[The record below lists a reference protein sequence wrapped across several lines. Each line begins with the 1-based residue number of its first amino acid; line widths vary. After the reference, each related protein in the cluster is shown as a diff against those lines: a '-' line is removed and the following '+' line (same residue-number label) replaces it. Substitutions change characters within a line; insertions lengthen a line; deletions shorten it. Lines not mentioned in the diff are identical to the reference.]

1 MADERPLRVH
11 CFAHAGA
18 GVSSF
23 ADWNRD
29 LGPGARTVPHLLPGR
44 DARRREP
51 RITEREALLAE
62 MLGHFVQDGDAGPA
76 PYLLYGHSLGALI
89 AYTLTR
95 ALREA
100 GLSAPALLVVG
111 ACPPP
116 DAALALPDAC
126 RAPDEE
132 LLRLLGGAGA
142 LPGGAKPG
150 GLWHRLVMPVLR
162 DDLVLADA
170 LRTAA
175 RVPSPAGP
183 LDVPV
188 LAVAGRGDALAPA
201 GEVARWRH
209 WTTGPFALRTV
220 PGDHFFVRGRE
231 LPRLI
236 GRASRV
242 VRRLPPV
249 AAGRPAPGGATTA
262 PAQKPTDMKGSR

>member
-1 MADERPLRVH
+1 MSDERSLPIH

-23 ADWNRD
+23 AGWSRD

-44 DARRREP
+44 DTRRREP
-51 RITEREALLAE
+51 RVTGREALLTD
-62 MLGHFVQDGDAGPA
+62 LLRHFTQADDTGTRSA
-76 PYLLYGHSLGALI
+76 PYLIYGHSLGALV
-89 AYTLTR
+89 AYTINR

-100 GLSAPALLVVG
+100 GLPAPALLVLG

-116 DAALALPDAC
+116 DAALGLSDAC

-132 LLRLLGGAGA
+132 LLRLLGGFAN
-142 LPGGAKPG
+142 LPGGTEPG
-150 GLWHRLVMPVLR
+150 GLWHRVVMPVLR
-162 DDLVLADA
+162 DDLLLADA
-170 LRTAA
+170 LRAAA
-175 RVPSPAGP
+175 RRPSPAGP

-188 LAVAGRGDALAPA
+188 LAVAGQSDPLAPA
-201 GEVARWRH
+201 ETVAGWRR

-236 GRASRV
+236 GRASRA
-242 VRRLPPV
+242 VRRLAPV
-249 AAGRPAPGGATTA
+249 AV
-262 PAQKPTDMKGSR
+262 DY

>member
-1 MADERPLRVH
+1 MSDERSLPVH

-23 ADWNRD
+23 ARWSRD

-44 DARRREP
+44 DTRRREP
-51 RITEREALLAE
+51 RVTGQQALLTD
-62 MLGHFVQDGDAGPA
+62 LLHHFTRADGTGTRST
-76 PYLLYGHSLGALI
+76 PYLIYGHSLGALV
-89 AYTLTR
+89 AYTITR

-100 GLSAPALLVVG
+100 GLPGPALLVLG

-116 DAALALPDAC
+116 DAPLGPSDPC
-126 RAPDEE
+126 RAQDEDM
-132 LLRLLGGAGA
+132 LRLLGGLAD
-142 LPGGAKPG
+142 LPGGTAPG
-150 GLWHRLVMPVLR
+150 SLWDRVVMPVLR
-162 DDLVLADA
+162 DDLLLADA
-170 LRTAA
+170 LRAAA
-175 RVPSPAGP
+175 RRPSPAGP

-188 LAVAGRGDALAPA
+188 LAVAGRSDPLAPA
-201 GEVARWRH
+201 GAAAGWRH

-242 VRRLPPV
+242 VRRLAPV
-249 AAGRPAPGGATTA
+249 AAGC
-262 PAQKPTDMKGSR
+262 

>member
-1 MADERPLRVH
+1 MSGERPLPIH

-18 GVSSF
+18 GVSAF
-23 ADWNRD
+23 AGWSRD

-44 DARRREP
+44 DGRRREP
-51 RITEREALLAE
+51 RVTGRDALLAD
-62 MLGHFVQDGDAGPA
+62 MLGRFTGDGDAGSA

-100 GLSAPALLVVG
+100 GLPAPALLVVG

-116 DAALALPDAC
+116 DAALGLSGAC

-132 LLRLLGGAGA
+132 LLRLLGGLGSLPAGSE
-142 LPGGAKPG
+142 PG
-150 GLWHRLVMPVLR
+150 GLWHRAVLPVLR
-162 DDLVLADA
+162 DDLRLADA
-170 LRTAA
+170 LRADA
-175 RVPSPAGP
+175 RRPSPAGP

-188 LAVAGRGDALAPA
+188 LAVAGRSDSLAPA
-201 GEVARWRH
+201 GTVAGWRH

-220 PGDHFFVRGRE
+220 PGDHFFLRGRE
-231 LPRLI
+231 LPRLV

-242 VRRLPPV
+242 VRRLAPV
-249 AAGRPAPGGATTA
+249 AAGR
-262 PAQKPTDMKGSR
+262 